1 MNPKEKAEQLIEKH
15 KMQCRECG
23 GNETAKIHS
32 LITVTEIINS
42 NPHSNL
48 FNFYSDIHSTMQY
61 WIEVKDEIEKL

>member
-32 LITVTEIINS
+32 LIAVTEIINS
-42 NPHSNL
+42 NPHSNP
-48 FNFYSDIHSTMQY
+48 FNTDIHSTMQY
-61 WIEVKDEIEKL
+61 WIDVKTEIEKL